1 MTNSKSNR
9 LATALSNGD
18 ELTARQIASRFNVAN
33 PHDLVYRLRD
43 VGFKIEI
50 KKTTNSKGQLMQRY
64 ALVNKRARKTKG

>member
-1 MTNSKSNR
+1 MTNSKTNR

-18 ELTARQIASRFNVAN
+18 ELTARQIASRFSVAN

-43 VGFKIEI
+43 IGFKIEI

-64 ALVNKRARKTKG
+64 ALVNKRGRKTKG

>member
-64 ALVNKRARKTKG
+64 ALVNKRGRKTKG